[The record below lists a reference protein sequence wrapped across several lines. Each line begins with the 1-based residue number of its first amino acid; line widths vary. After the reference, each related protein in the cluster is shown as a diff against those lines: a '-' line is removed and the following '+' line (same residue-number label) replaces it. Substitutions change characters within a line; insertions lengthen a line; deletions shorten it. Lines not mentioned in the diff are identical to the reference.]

1 MSKIFMRLMV
11 WLYRRTGGRV
21 GGRMRGAPVLLITT
35 TGRRTGNPWTTPV
48 IYQPDGDGWVVVASN
63 GGAPRNPGWWLNLK
77 ANPQATVEIG
87 REPHPVTARRVSGE
101 EQARLWRRMVDV
113 YPGYETYQTKTTR
126 RLLLVEGA
134 VEVVHGR
141 YPQPAVHPVHPTDLT
156 LHLVAQAGVV
166 FHPLAAGYGDLD
178 EHRVGHLDPPVGE
191 QFPVGL
197 EPVFDAFGV
206 VQPVDAEQHPV
217 GVAEVRADL
226 PGTQR
231 DLRAARDALELRDV
245 DRDGERADPHAPAA
259 DLDLLVVYP
268 QPEQPLGEAQ
278 EVVHGPGV
286 LEADQVGPEQPAQ
299 QLRPAR

>member
-126 RLLLVEGA
+126 RLP
-134 VEVVHGR
+134 VVK
-141 YPQPAVHPVHPTDLT
+141 
-156 LHLVAQAGVV
+156 
-166 FHPLAAGYGDLD
+166 
-178 EHRVGHLDPPVGE
+178 
-191 QFPVGL
+191 L
-197 EPVFDAFGV
+197 E
-206 VQPVDAEQHPV
+206 
-217 GVAEVRADL
+217 R
-226 PGTQR
+226 R
-231 DLRAARDALELRDV
+231 
-245 DRDGERADPHAPAA
+245 
-259 DLDLLVVYP
+259 
-268 QPEQPLGEAQ
+268 
-278 EVVHGPGV
+278 
-286 LEADQVGPEQPAQ
+286 
-299 QLRPAR
+299 